1 MTLSPLALRKFP
13 PEVRAMI
20 FEDCLDLDNE
30 DGLKMGKKEYPALL
44 SALLCDKAMFQE
56 AMDIAWKV
64 NWHCLC
70 LQYLPNWKLCSSK
83 EIEGIRKL
91 NIR

>member
-1 MTLSPLALRKFP
+1 MALRKFP

-20 FEDCLDLDNE
+20 FEDCLEISDE
-30 DGLKMGKKEYPALL
+30 DGLKMGKREYPALL

-56 AMDIAWKV
+56 AMDILWKV

-70 LQYLPNWKLCSSK
+70 LQNLPHVELWSSK
-83 EIEGIRKL
+83 EIESIRKL